1 MSSARLPVFEKFIQE
16 LRAAWAELPDTEAR
30 MKRGQTLL
38 ENLVQDPSMREA
50 SKSWPSTEGRK
61 NLLFYEDADYGFAI
75 NGVVRV
81 PGRKGSIHDHAH
93 AWTAY
98 GILDGTESLERFR
111 RIDDGSKQGGASPPS
126 WRASLSASSG
136 GSRPVVVMD
145 SAGVQFASGRWL
157 AIIANIVE
165 AWKQPDEVT
174 ALQLA
179 SKGMGGFFSL
189 DLMPGD
195 LRKALGRG
203 MTIHVVAETYRAWL
217 PLGSLLQMA
226 SVPAA
231 VKARLLQVNFQL
243 DRSELEAVRDFAS
256 RLSPP

>member
-1 MSSARLPVFEKFIQE
+1 MSSASLPVFEKFIQE

-38 ENLVQDPSMREA
+38 ERLVKDPSMREA

-111 RIDDGSKQGGASPPS
+111 RIDDGSKQGYAKLELESVTEGQPGKVDLVPPFDVH
-126 WRASLSASSG
+126 AEQG
-136 GSRPVVVMD
+136 GPTRS
-145 SAGVQFASGRWL
+145 
-157 AIIANIVE
+157 
-165 AWKQPDEVT
+165 
-174 ALQLA
+174 
-179 SKGMGGFFSL
+179 
-189 DLMPGD
+189 
-195 LRKALGRG
+195 
-203 MTIHVVAETYRAWL
+203 VAVIL
-217 PLGSLLQMA
+217 
-226 SVPAA
+226 
-231 VKARLLQVNFQL
+231 
-243 DRSELEAVRDFAS
+243 RSERVAGKVLQGSYYKESNTVR
-256 RLSPP
+256 RVEGPTNIPYEITG